1 MTFHYPAIEIR
12 HEPDGE
18 LYAFLRSPTFDD
30 EQLMILIK
38 EVLKGSNNFSIRGVE
53 ISKSHFN
60 FQNKI
65 EIHRDYITP
74 KEVSKK

>member
-18 LYAFLRSPTFDD
+18 LYAFLKSPTFDD

-38 EVLKGSNNFSIRGVE
+38 EVLKGSNNFSICGVE
-53 ISKSHFN
+53 TSKTHSCFDN
-60 FQNKI
+60 TL
-65 EIHRDYITP
+65 EIHRNYT
-74 KEVSKK
+74 KEDEGNLK

>member
-30 EQLMILIK
+30 EQLLILIK
-38 EVLKGSNNFSIRGVE
+38 ECLKGSNNFSIRGVE
-53 ISKSHFN
+53 TSKTHHGFIN
-60 FQNKI
+60 NL
-65 EIHRDYITP
+65 EIHRGFKDE
-74 KEVSKK
+74 K